1 MSNDIGTDGTF
12 LTRESIEALRAVG
25 LHIGAEPFFDGNHV
39 AYPNGYLVIKP
50 TSTPGNHIS
59 GWEAWF
65 TNCRGMQ
72 EQSDAPSVTVYLKD
86 KVWQYEVW
94 EYTPGPGPGDFRRC
108 VSDERDLIE
117 RLKEYF
123 FSENA
128 DFEALKT
135 AQNTWRVALPLERQI
150 K

>member
-1 MSNDIGTDGTF
+1 MSNDIGTDGT
-12 LTRESIEALRAVG
+12 LLARESIEALRALG
-25 LHIGAEPFFDGNHV
+25 LHIDAEPFFDRNHR
-39 AYPNGYLVIKP
+39 AYPSGYLVIKP

-65 TNCRGMQ
+65 TNYRGIE
-72 EQSDAPSVTVYLKD
+72 EQSDAPSVTVYFKD
-86 KVWQYEVW
+86 RVWQYEVW
-94 EYTPGPGPGDFRRC
+94 ECVPGPGPGDFRRC

-117 RLKEYF
+117 GLKEYF
-123 FSENA
+123 FAENT

-135 AQNTWRVALPLERQI
+135 AQTAWRAALALKRKI